1 MSYTAAVI
9 KSRTN
14 LVSSVQQKQAECLPD
29 TNKAVVVTKWI
40 KLQPK
45 PCQKFPEGSRKT
57 LINIRLHFAA
67 EQQEFVCSVWDTGYF
82 FPPNCSVETFSTRD
96 WPVYWPSNRLY
107 FDYYRAPT

>member
-57 LINIRLHFAA
+57 LINIRLHFGIISLRTHIAL
-67 EQQEFVCSVWDTGYF
+67 
-82 FPPNCSVETFSTRD
+82 PN
-96 WPVYWPSNRLY
+96 LL
-107 FDYYRAPT
+107 AP